1 MTENME
7 NKIKEV
13 TKITATQ
20 AREATDKYLREH
32 DAKKNEEEL
41 NSVYLAV
48 AEASSQGRRKTKI
61 DHVLSQWTID
71 KLKED
76 GYKINY
82 IFDSIADIFW
92 YDSIWKTAKT
102 LVEW

>member
-1 MTENME
+1 MENME

-13 TKITATQ
+13 TKITAVQ

-32 DAKKNEEEL
+32 DANKNEEEL

-48 AEASSQGRRKTKI
+48 AEASSQGHRKTKI
-61 DHVLSQWTID
+61 DHVLSQWTTN
-71 KLKED
+71 KLQED

-82 IFDSIADIFW
+82 IIDSMADIFW
-92 YDSIWKTAKT
+92 YDNIWKTAKT

>member
-1 MTENME
+1 MMENME

-13 TKITATQ
+13 TKITAAQ
-20 AREATDKYLREH
+20 AREATDKYLKEH

-48 AEASSQGRRKTKI
+48 ADATSNGLRKVKI
-61 DHVLSQWTID
+61 DHAISKWTVD
-71 KLKED
+71 SLKEE
-76 GYKINY
+76 GYKVNY

>member
-13 TKITATQ
+13 TKITAAQ

-48 AEASSQGRRKTKI
+48 AEASSQGRRKTNI

-92 YDSIWKTAKT
+92 YDSLWKTAKT
-102 LVEW
+102 LIEW

>member
-1 MTENME
+1 MMENME

-13 TKITATQ
+13 TKITAAQ
-20 AREATDKYLREH
+20 AREATDKYLKEH

-48 AEASSQGRRKTKI
+48 ADAASNGLRKVKI
-61 DHVLSQWTID
+61 DHAISKWTVD
-71 KLKED
+71 SLKEE
-76 GYKINY
+76 GYKVNY